1 MTRAEATA
9 EVFWTA
15 FKALPKKERDIVL
28 ARLTS
33 DRILRKDLID
43 IAIAMERMD
52 EPTRSLNE
60 VLQEIRGHKKR
71 KS

>member
-15 FKALPKKERDIVL
+15 FKALPKRERDIVL

-43 IAIAMERMD
+43 IAMERMD
-52 EPTRSLNE
+52 EPTRPLNE
-60 VLQEIRGHKKR
+60 VLQEIRGYKKR
-71 KS
+71 RS